1 MAHANVNPSQLLW
14 SRQRA
19 GLTLDEIA
27 AKLPVRAD
35 KVVAWESGE
44 SQPTFN
50 QAQKWAKVVHIPFG
64 FLFLA
69 RAPQDPLPIPDLRT
83 VGGETPNAPSLDL
96 LETVKDV
103 LRKQAW
109 YIDYLREHE
118 ADALPFVG
126 RFSAESKVTDV
137 VADIRRVLGANAG
150 DRPRSVDEYL
160 RTLIAAADQAGV
172 LVMRSGIVGSNTHR
186 PLDVGEFRGFAISDS
201 IAPTVFINSADA
213 PKARIFT
220 LVHELA
226 HIWIG
231 SSGISTVTVRESRDE
246 EIFCNAVA
254 GEFLAP
260 RKEFSQRWDDG
271 IAWAENVGRLSD
283 AFRIS
288 TLTAARRAADLGFI
302 TRAMY
307 RDFYTNELEAFR
319 NRSTGGRGDF
329 YANLRVRNSR
339 SFSRA
344 VAAEAMSGR
353 MLLRD
358 AGALLSLHPSKI
370 RTFASDLLQ

>member
-14 SRQRA
+14 SRLRA

-27 AKLPVRAD
+27 AKLPARTD
-35 KVVAWESGE
+35 KVLAWESGE
-44 SQPTFN
+44 SRPTFI
-50 QAQKWAKVVHIPFG
+50 QAQKWAKVAHIPFG

-69 RAPQDPLPIPDLRT
+69 RPPQERLPIPDLRT
-83 VGGETPNAPSLDL
+83 VGCETPSTPSLDL

-126 RFSAESKVTDV
+126 RFSAKSKIADV
-137 VADIRRVLGANAG
+137 VADIRRVLGADVG
-150 DRPRSVDEYL
+150 DRPRSADEYL
-160 RTLIAAADQAGV
+160 RTLISAADQAGV

-186 PLDVGEFRGFAISDS
+186 PLDVGEFRGFAISDPL
-201 IAPTVFINSADA
+201 APTVFINSADA

-231 SSGISTVTVRESRDE
+231 SSGISTATVREARDE
-246 EIFCNAVA
+246 EVFCNAVA

-260 RKEFSQRWDDG
+260 GKEFSQRWDEG
-271 IAWAENVGRLSD
+271 TAWIENVGRLAD
-283 AFRIS
+283 TFRVS

-307 RDFYTNELEAFR
+307 REFYTAELEAFR
-319 NRSTGGRGDF
+319 NRNKGGGGDF
-329 YANLRVRNSR
+329 YTNLRVRNST

-353 MLLRD
+353 VLLRD
-358 AGALLSLHPSKI
+358 AGALLSIHPAKI
-370 RTFASDLLQ
+370 RTFAGDLLQ